1 MAKKQSPA
9 DSFKSIQILSAKA
22 QSLWTK
28 AKERMH
34 STHPAPD
41 FSEPATPPAARKNVM
56 RIEISVMTAVKVTC
70 TIILVL
76 SVAWLMIAIRD
87 SLLILFLSFFIAVV
101 IDYNVRWLERWNV
114 PRSIAVWLIY
124 LIFLSIIIFLI
135 ASLIPIVSTQVQEL
149 ARYINSQADS
159 FLLNPNV
166 HLPFIPE
173 TVNGRLTEIVQSTL
187 QNLGIKDRASALL
200 QFGQKLSTVAESSI
214 GYAAQL
220 AGGVFGFFVNL
231 ILILFLSFFIQLERE
246 KIIDFVRSILP
257 SGYRS
262 YYDNK
267 ADAIYQKMSQWFRG
281 QIILC
286 VSIGILVFIALKI
299 LGMPYALTL
308 ALLAAFT
315 EFIPYAGPI
324 FGAIP
329 AVIIAFSQFGF
340 VWGLVV
346 AGIYYVIQLC
356 ENNILVPLIMKH
368 AVGLSPIAI
377 MFGMLVGVS
386 FPSVIHPVIGIIL
399 AVPTT
404 AIITIF
410 VHDFYILRRKKA

>member
-1 MAKKQSPA
+1 MAKKPSPA

-34 STHPAPD
+34 ATHPAPD
-41 FSEPATPPAARKNVM
+41 AAEPVTPPAGRKNVM
-56 RIEISVMTAVKVTC
+56 KIEISAVTAAKVTC

-76 SVAWLMIAIRD
+76 SVAWLLIAIRD
-87 SLLILFLSFFIAVV
+87 SLLILFLSFFIAIV

-124 LIFLSIIIFLI
+124 LVFLSVIVFLI
-135 ASLIPIVSTQVQEL
+135 ASLIPIVAAQLQEL
-149 ARYINSQADS
+149 ARYINNQADS
-159 FLLNPNV
+159 FLINPNV
-166 HLPFIPE
+166 HLPFVPE
-173 TVNGRLTEIVQSTL
+173 TVNGRLTDIVQNTL

-246 KIIDFVRSILP
+246 KIIDFFRSILP
-257 SGYRS
+257 ADYRS
-262 YYDNK
+262 YFDNK

-281 QIILC
+281 QLILC
-286 VSIGILVFIALKI
+286 ISIGVLVFIALKI

-346 AGIYYVIQLC
+346 AGVYYVIQLC

-368 AVGLSPIAI
+368 AVGLSPISI

-399 AVPTT
+399 AVPAT
-404 AIITIF
+404 AVLTIF
-410 VHDFYILRRKKA
+410 VHDFYVLRRRK

>member
-34 STHPAPD
+34 ATHPVPD
-41 FSEPATPPAARKNVM
+41 VSEPVAPPSGRRNVM
-56 RIEISVMTAVKVTC
+56 KIEISAATAAKVTC

-76 SVAWLMIAIRD
+76 FVAWFLMAIRD
-87 SLLILFLSFFIAVV
+87 ALLILFLSFFIAIV
-101 IDYNVRWLERWNV
+101 IDYNVRWLERWNI
-114 PRSIAVWLIY
+114 PRSVAVWLIY
-124 LIFLSIIIFLI
+124 LLFLSVTIFLI
-135 ASLIPIVSTQVQEL
+135 ASLIPIVSLQLQEL
-149 ARYINSQADS
+149 ARYITNQADL
-159 FLLNPNV
+159 FLLSPNV
-166 HLPFIPE
+166 DLPFVPDAI
-173 TVNGRLTEIVQSTL
+173 NARLTEIVQSTL
-187 QNLGIKDRASALL
+187 QNLDIKDRASALL
-200 QFGQKLSTVAESSI
+200 QFGKYLSTIAESTI
-214 GYAAQL
+214 TYASQL
-220 AGGVFGFFVNL
+220 AGGVFGFIVKL

-246 KIIDFVRSILP
+246 KIIDFIRSVLP
-257 SGYRS
+257 TEYRH
-262 YYDNK
+262 YFDIK

-281 QIILC
+281 QLILS

-329 AVIIAFSQFGF
+329 AVIIAFAQFGF

-346 AGIYYVIQLC
+346 AGVYYVIQMC

-368 AVGLSPIAI
+368 AVGLSPISI

-404 AIITIF
+404 AILTIF
-410 VHDFYILRRKKA
+410 VYDFYVMRRKK